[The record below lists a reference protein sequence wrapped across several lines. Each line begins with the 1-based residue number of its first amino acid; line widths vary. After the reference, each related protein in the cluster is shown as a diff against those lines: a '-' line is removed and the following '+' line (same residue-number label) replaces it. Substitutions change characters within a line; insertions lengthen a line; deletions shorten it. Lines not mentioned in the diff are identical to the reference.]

1 MLKCY
6 GRRDI
11 RLPEF
16 LVRKSVTYVYR
27 GYVTG
32 DDEESV
38 KEMVDSGSVEL
49 EDVTD
54 YRSDYESV
62 EVEEA

>member
-1 MLKCY
+1 M
-6 GRRDI
+6 
-11 RLPEF
+11 PEF